1 MVNEIYFIFKKNF
14 KKMIDSS
21 KNNNCALAFLIY
33 AMVNMIVVLRAEW
46 DKWSSI
52 VGRFLYAT

>member
-1 MVNEIYFIFKKNF
+1 
-14 KKMIDSS
+14 MIDSS